1 MHRRLAPKPPAR
13 RIGRGAVCVAGLVLH
28 GLQPLAFAQFG
39 AGEPTTSTGRT
50 AKLVYPQVTLAP
62 QSREYQPIP
71 IQDSE
76 SAKAIWAAL
85 NGHKTTEVFNFDD
98 KPLRQLVSL
107 VEDTCQ
113 IKVHFDYRAMD
124 AAGLDVD
131 ATTVS
136 GDFSNMTLRSALR
149 RILQYADMTFTVVD
163 DVLLFTTV
171 DEAHEHLVGVA
182 YPLPCGIR
190 EAGNHVIDVQSLID
204 LVQNAFAVDSWIQ
217 TGGPGSISPILT
229 GGEVILVVSQ
239 TLDVHHQVEA
249 FLRRLHERSFA
260 DFDGGCSVLRIHHV
274 DDATQRA
281 DLVASLKDLCNAALS
296 DHADERATVSAL
308 GKSVVILSK
317 SAEFHGLAGQV
328 IAAVANIPQ
337 AELDSSTAGQVR
349 PLAAGV
355 PDIGRSL
362 ASVQP
367 HGKVVPRTTEL
378 PATQTPSA
386 TQTFSFDPAAIERAL
401 QVAYAAIRNG
411 DFDAASAVIDSVVV
425 GADPAIRAR
434 LDRWKRFTVYAR
446 GYSELRA
453 KAYRAAVNSEFEIG
467 DRVIVI
473 VEVDGEQIVLRD
485 SGKQMSMRLDELPA
499 EIDRAIIEQWVGR
512 DGRAA
517 NHLFLGASHLA
528 RDRPS
533 PTDAL
538 REWRRA
544 ASAGESD
551 GMLLLYPLVMDS
563 VIVPVETA
571 TAASQ

>member
-1 MHRRLAPKPPAR
+1 
-13 RIGRGAVCVAGLVLH
+13 VAGLILH
-28 GLQPLAFAQFG
+28 GLQPATVAQAG
-39 AGEPTTSTGRT
+39 GGEPTTPTGRT
-50 AKLVYPQVTLAP
+50 ERLVYPQVTRAP
-62 QSREYQPIP
+62 QEREYQPIP
-71 IQDSE
+71 IEDSE

-85 NGHKTTEVFNFDD
+85 NGHKTTEVFKFDD

-113 IKVHFDYRAMD
+113 IKVQCDYRAMD

-136 GDFSNMTLRSALR
+136 GDFSKMTLRSALR

-171 DEAHEHLVGVA
+171 DEAQEHLVGVA

-204 LVQNAFAVDSWIQ
+204 LVQNAFAADSWQQ
-217 TGGPGSISPILT
+217 TGGSGSISPILT
-229 GGEVILVVSQ
+229 GGEVILFVIQ

-308 GKSVVILSK
+308 GESVVILSQ
-317 SAEFHGLAGQV
+317 SAEFHGLASQV
-328 IAAVANIPQ
+328 IAAVTGIRHIEPLSYTPGIAGLSTGGMGGGGFSHQSVPASGWQ
-337 AELDSSTAGQVR
+337 PAPLAESPATPPTSTAQ
-349 PLAAGV
+349 
-355 PDIGRSL
+355 
-362 ASVQP
+362 ASP
-367 HGKVVPRTTEL
+367 
-378 PATQTPSA
+378 
-386 TQTFSFDPAAIERAL
+386 FDPAAIERAL

-473 VEVDGEQIVLRD
+473 VEIDGEQIVFRD
-485 SGKQMSMRLDELPA
+485 SSKQMSMRLDELPA

-563 VIVPVETA
+563 VIVPVEAA